1 MGGGLRIH
9 RDVVTAYATPG
20 NSLEERVTKRGRV
33 APVCNELLEATRK
46 RMILQINPIN
56 PQARHVTRVAEVLRA
71 GGVIVY
77 PTDTVYGLGC
87 DIGSKKALERVR
99 RIKKLN
105 NKRHLSFVFS
115 DLKTIADY
123 AQVSD
128 PAYKI
133 LRRYL
138 PGPYTFVLKATR
150 LVPRIVLTKR
160 NEVGIRIPD
169 NKICQALVS
178 EMGNPILS
186 SSVRLPDEQLLD
198 DPVEIERIYKGQ
210 VDMVVDGGTLLPEPS
225 SIISLLDDVPQ
236 IIREGKGDVSP
247 FT

>member
-1 MGGGLRIH
+1 
-9 RDVVTAYATPG
+9 
-20 NSLEERVTKRGRV
+20 
-33 APVCNELLEATRK
+33 
-46 RMILQINPIN
+46 MILQINPN
-56 PQARHVTRVAEVLRA
+56 HPQPRHIKRVVDILRA
-71 GGVIVY
+71 DGVIVY

-87 DIGSKKALERVR
+87 DIQSRKALDRVR
-99 RIKKLN
+99 RIKRMD

-123 AQVSD
+123 AQVTD
-128 PAYKI
+128 NAYKI

-169 NKICQALVS
+169 NTICQALLA
-178 EMGNPILS
+178 ELGNPILS
-186 SSVRLPDEQLLD
+186 SSVRMPDDQPLD
-198 DPVEIERIYKGQ
+198 DPKEIDRIYKGQ
-210 VDMVVDGGTLLPEPS
+210 VDLVIDGGVFLPEPS
-225 SIISLLDDVPQ
+225 SVISLLDDTPEV
-236 IIREGKGDVSP
+236 IRVGKGDVPP